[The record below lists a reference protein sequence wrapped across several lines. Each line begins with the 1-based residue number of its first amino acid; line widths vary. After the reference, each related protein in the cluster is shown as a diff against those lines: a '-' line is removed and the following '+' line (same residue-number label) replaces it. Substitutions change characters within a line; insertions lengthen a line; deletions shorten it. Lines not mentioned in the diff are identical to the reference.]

1 MLLFFLFLE
10 ENFFISYCSRK
21 DISILKFWGHHSLKN
36 SVNEKKLL
44 KGWNSIPNFFLFLS
58 PKSSYF
64 PNLWTIP
71 IAGDP
76 ANFTQIFLF
85 YANDTIAHCFA
96 LVNGSRGGTTTTPNG
111 AFGSYNGRP
120 NMVDSSHFPFSRE
133 CHHKLKEINR
143 CLILFVSKKKKKKR
157 RRRKHWKY
165 PSHLQAAI

>member
-1 MLLFFLFLE
+1 MKFNSYFLVISFTKYFLF
-10 ENFFISYCSRK
+10 
-21 DISILKFWGHHSLKN
+21 
-36 SVNEKKLL
+36 
-44 KGWNSIPNFFLFLS
+44 
-58 PKSSYF
+58 SYF
-64 PNLWTIP
+64 LTIP

-143 CLILFVSKKKKKKR
+143 CLILFVSKKKEKKEENTVNVLHIFKPLY
-157 RRRKHWKY
+157 KCQHVFKMF
-165 PSHLQAAI
+165 SHLISLNTFVKTQKF